1 MNTKHQIIVRLG
13 EDFHCLTSPMSV
25 RGRSAD
31 EVWVFGSMTQE
42 WEDNLAP
49 LLAKVK
55 KENIHYITAS

>member
-1 MNTKHQIIVRLG
+1 MNPKHQIILRTG
-13 EDFHCLTSPMSV
+13 ADFHCLTSPLSV
-25 RGRSAD
+25 RGRYAD
-31 EVWVFGSMTQE
+31 EVWIFGAMSQE